1 MIRGSAR
8 GRRGSPARSGDFMES
23 RRLGGSGRD
32 ALLRVRPT
40 GNRHDV
46 AAAGGGEAG
55 ELRACN
61 GEGVGG
67 RADLSTPDIVCIIP
81 AF

>member
-1 MIRGSAR
+1 MILGSAR
-8 GRRGSPARSGDFMES
+8 RRRGSPARSGDFMES

-46 AAAGGGEAG
+46 AAAGIGEAG
-55 ELRACN
+55 ELRAGKHWAC
-61 GEGVGG
+61 V
-67 RADLSTPDIVCIIP
+67 RHFVPFTFSA
-81 AF
+81 